1 MKEPSIYILRKYL
14 NALTKVKKK
23 YVTAEMLSK
32 VLGVYPEIITENLAF
47 FEPMI
52 MMDYEYNLMELVP
65 MIKEHIHNKEAAKIK
80 ARQERAKLR
89 EAAKPKD
96 KAAKEKLPKVKYAS
110 IQDFVYKKMTF
121 GGMFDKSAK
130 LEEDD
135 LKALKHLVILELNKK
150 K

>member
-23 YVTAEMLSK
+23 YVTAETLSK
-32 VLGVYPEIITENLAF
+32 HLGVYPEVITENLAF

-52 MMDYEYNLMELVP
+52 MMDYEYNLMELIP
-65 MIKEHIHNKEAAKIK
+65 QIKDHIHNKEAAKLK
-80 ARQERAKLR
+80 VRAEKAKLK
-89 EAAKPKD
+89 AASKPKD
-96 KAAKEKLPKVKYAS
+96 KEQKEKLPKVKYSS

-130 LEEDD
+130 LDEED